1 MTDTYTST
9 KTFDLE
15 FSLPDAVTAAT
26 NAITRALAFCARK
39 MRIDDA
45 TFIPGL
51 LRQSNTAAHSYFE
64 YGLAR
69 ELAEHIAA
77 LDDQVQ
83 AVYLYTPDAT
93 PEDVIF
99 GDMKPTLVHLIVW
112 AQRKTNALTSLL
124 ESLDRALAQAYAE
137 IIGVPQQGHL
147 LDAQVVDDA
156 EVHSGSGF
164 GAMLNWLYNRPLLV
178 WKR

>member
-1 MTDTYTST
+1 MADTYAST
-9 KTFDLE
+9 KTFDVE
-15 FSLPDAVTAAT
+15 FSLPDAGTAAA
-26 NAITRALAFCARK
+26 NAIKRALAFCAQK
-39 MRIDDA
+39 MRLDDEA
-45 TFIPGL
+45 AVPGL
-51 LRQSNTAAHSYFE
+51 LRQGNTAARSYFE

-83 AVYLYTPDAT
+83 AVYLYSPDAT

-99 GDMKPTLVHLIVW
+99 GDMKPTLVHLVVW
-112 AQRKTNALTSLL
+112 AQRKTNALASLL
-124 ESLDRALAQAYAE
+124 ESLDRGLAQAYAE
-137 IIGVPQQGHL
+137 TIGVPEQKHL

-156 EVHSGSGF
+156 EVNSRSGF
-164 GAMLNWLYNRPLLV
+164 GAMLNWWHNRPLMV

>member
-1 MTDTYTST
+1 MADTYAPT

-15 FSLPDAVTAAT
+15 FSLPDAATAAT
-26 NAITRALAFCARK
+26 NAITRALTFCARK
-39 MRIDDA
+39 MRMDDA
-45 TFIPGL
+45 TSVPGL
-51 LRQSNTAAHSYFE
+51 LRQGNTSAHSYFE

-99 GDMKPTLVHLIVW
+99 GDMKPTLVHLVVW

-137 IIGVPQQGHL
+137 IIGVPRQEHL
-147 LDAQVVDDA
+147 LDAQVVDDT
-156 EVHSGSGF
+156 EVRSSSGF
-164 GAMLNWLYNRPLLV
+164 GAMLNWLYNRPLMV